1 MHPIKD
7 KENKLLQG
15 QALTKFVLYDKPR
28 KKVVEWV
35 SDHDIYKGYRFRKRH
50 ITINEEGKN
59 IVHAPYIPL
68 KESTSHEFSLT
79 FPEWK
84 DLVVGYWNIVVDE
97 MTEGNQFELPKGL
110 GHIQMVKRQVKKVKQ
125 NKLYRNNH
133 TQGYSPFVVWNRFK
147 AGTFLHKMWYMF
159 NISRKKQWSR
169 VSKQLM
175 KNPSLIYSYPEGVG
189 SANRRLK

>member
-1 MHPIKD
+1 MQPI

-15 QALTKFVLYDKPR
+15 QSLSKFVLYDKPR
-28 KKVVEWV
+28 KKPVDWV

-59 IVHAPYIPL
+59 IVQAPYIPL

-84 DLVVGYWNIVVDE
+84 ELVNSYWDEVVDE
-97 MTEGNQFELPKGL
+97 LIEGNTFEMPKEL
-110 GHIQMVKRQVKKVKQ
+110 GCLTMMKKLKNQVRQ
-125 NKLYRNNH
+125 NKLYRNSH
-133 TQGYSPFVVWNRFK
+133 TGGYVPFLVWKRFH
-147 AGTFLHKMWYMF
+147 AGSFLHKMWYLF

-169 VSKQLM
+169 VSKKIT
-175 KNPSLIYSYPEGVG
+175 KNPSLIYRYSD
-189 SANRRLK
+189 AL